1 MEFDRQKAL
10 SRAKEMIINGD
21 HVDDILHE
29 TQLRLK
35 DIQRIRNEIAQKF

>member
-1 MEFDRQKAL
+1 MDFDRKKAI

-21 HVDDILHE
+21 HVDDILKE

-35 DIQRIRNEIAQKF
+35 DIHRLRDEISQKF

>member
-1 MEFDRQKAL
+1 MEFNKQKAL

-35 DIQRIRNEIAQKF
+35 DIQRLRDEVAQKF